1 MLEASFADKGATM
14 DTSPHN
20 LPTLFAQL
28 GLDGNEQAM
37 TQFIRQHKLK
47 PEIAIQDAPF
57 WNAAQASF
65 LRESLKQD
73 AEWCEVIDELN
84 TLLH

>member
-1 MLEASFADKGATM
+1 M
-14 DTSPHN
+14 DTSQHD
-20 LPTLFAQL
+20 LHTLFAQL
-28 GLDGNEQAM
+28 GLDNDEHA
-37 TQFIRQHKLK
+37 IRRFVSQHKL
-47 PEIAIQDAPF
+47 PANTTIQDAPF
-57 WNAAQASF
+57 WNQAQASF